1 MSTPDPDEGPSSC
14 HVFSATGSWYP
25 QTDPPGIAVAMQVD
39 PSLLPDHEEP
49 DLSGID
55 PALLRLSQAMT
66 VAQEVR
72 LPNTGEET
80 SLEHEYLND
89 IEEQDDRSKSMD
101 DVLAEF
107 VSCRMTCRY
116 LPLVC

>member
-25 QTDPPGIAVAMQVD
+25 QTDSSGIAFAMQVD

-66 VAQEVR
+66 IAQEVR
-72 LPNTGEET
+72 TPNTGEET
-80 SLEHEYLND
+80 SLEFEFLND
-89 IEEQDDRSKSMD
+89 NEEQEDRSKSID
-101 DVLAEF
+101 DVLTEF
-107 VSCRMTCRY
+107 VGS
-116 LPLVC
+116 V